1 MALLRPNDYAP
12 MSEINVTPMVDVM
25 LVLLVIF
32 MVTAPFLLQ
41 AVPVNLPKTA
51 PVAKLI
57 PVKKVELIIDAD
69 GNVYV
74 DQDQVAGENLETR
87 LADLLKAD
95 PELAVQLKADYRVAY
110 GRIAE
115 VMAAVNR
122 AGIVRMSFV
131 TASAQPDA
139 QR

>member
-1 MALLRPNDYAP
+1 MALLPQSDYTP
-12 MSEINVTPMVDVM
+12 MSEINVTPLVDVM

-57 PVKKVELIIDAD
+57 PVKKVELIIDAQ
-69 GNVYV
+69 GQVYV
-74 DQDQVAGENLETR
+74 DQEQVAGDDLEAR
-87 LADLLKAD
+87 LKTLIEAE
-95 PELAVQLKADYRVAY
+95 PELSVQLKADYRVAY

-115 VMAAVNR
+115 VMAAVSR
-122 AGIVRMSFV
+122 AGITRLSFV
-131 TASAQPDA
+131 TSSDRLDGAL
-139 QR
+139 

>member
-1 MALLRPNDYAP
+1 MALLRPNDYVP

-41 AVPVNLPKTA
+41 AVPVSLPKTA

-57 PVKKVELIIDAD
+57 PVNKLELIIDAD

-74 DQDQVAGENLETR
+74 DQDQVAGDNLETQLQAR
-87 LADLLKAD
+87 LKAD

-131 TASAQPDA
+131 TASTQPDA
-139 QR
+139 AR

>member
-1 MALLRPNDYAP
+1 MAFTTRTDSEA
-12 MSEINVTPMVDVM
+12 MSEINVTPLVDVM

-57 PVKKVELIIDAD
+57 PVKKVELIIDAE
-69 GNVYV
+69 GQVYV
-74 DQDQVAGENLETR
+74 DQEQVAG
-87 LADLLKAD
+87 ADLEDRLKALMVAD
-95 PELAVQLKADYRVAY
+95 PEMTVQLKADYRVAY

-115 VMAAVNR
+115 VMAAVSR
-122 AGIVRMSFV
+122 AGIVRLSFV
-131 TASAQPDA
+131 TSSDRLDGAL
-139 QR
+139 

>member
-1 MALLRPNDYAP
+1 MALLPQNDYAP
-12 MSEINVTPMVDVM
+12 MSEINVTPLVDVM

-51 PVAKLI
+51 PVAKLL
-57 PVKKVELIIDAD
+57 PVKKLELIIDAQ
-69 GNVYV
+69 GQVYV
-74 DQDQVAGENLETR
+74 DQEAVAGDDLETR
-87 LADLLKAD
+87 LKTLLEAE
-95 PELAVQLKADYRVAY
+95 PELAVQLKADYRVPY

-115 VMAAVNR
+115 VMAAVTR

-131 TASAQPDA
+131 TASDRVDA
-139 QR
+139 AH

>member
-1 MALLRPNDYAP
+1 MALIKPNDYAP

-41 AVPVNLPKTA
+41 AVPVSLPKTA

-74 DQDQVAGENLETR
+74 DQDQVAGDSLETR
-87 LADLLKAD
+87 LAELLKAD

-131 TASAQPDA
+131 TASNQPDA

>member
-1 MALLRPNDYAP
+1 MALLRPNDYVP

-41 AVPVNLPKTA
+41 AVPVSLPKTA

-57 PVKKVELIIDAD
+57 PVKKVELIIDAT
-69 GNVYV
+69 GTVYV
-74 DQDQVAGENLETR
+74 DQEQIAGEGLEAHLRTR
-87 LADLLKAD
+87 LEAD
-95 PELAVQLKADYRVAY
+95 PDMNVQLKADYRVAY

-122 AGIVRMSFV
+122 AGISRMSFV
-131 TASAQPDA
+131 TASTQPDVP
-139 QR
+139 R

>member
-51 PVAKLI
+51 PVAKLL
-57 PVKKVELIIDAD
+57 PVKKVELIIDAS

-74 DQDQVAGENLETR
+74 DQEQVAGTDLETR
-87 LADLLKAD
+87 LRTLLAAD
-95 PELAVQLKADYRVAY
+95 PQTNVQLKADYRVAY

-122 AGIVRMSFV
+122 AGIARMSFV
-131 TASAQPDA
+131 TASNQPDG

>member
-1 MALLRPNDYAP
+1 MALLPQNDYAP
-12 MSEINVTPMVDVM
+12 MSEINVTPLVDVM

-51 PVAKLI
+51 PVAKLL
-57 PVKKVELIIDAD
+57 PVKKFELVIDAQ
-69 GNVYV
+69 GQVYV
-74 DQDQVAGENLETR
+74 DREAVAGDDLETH
-87 LADLLKAD
+87 LKGMLD
-95 PELAVQLKADYRVAY
+95 TEPELAVQLKADYRVPY

-115 VMAAVNR
+115 VMAAVTR

-131 TASAQPDA
+131 TAADRGDA
-139 QR
+139 GH

>member
-51 PVAKLI
+51 PVAKLV

-74 DQDQVAGENLETR
+74 DQDQVAGDSLETR
-87 LADLLKAD
+87 LADRLKAD